1 MGNTLQQYTPYG
13 GLLEHHLRI
22 GDTEFYVPPTAIS
35 VHRQM
40 KNERLQILRARNS
53 MTKESGYFDHV
64 IEFTIFFPDM
74 DSINTELRPLL
85 AQVKKCPFLPVEN
98 TYLNDIQKIDAV
110 TISGVTV
117 QTTPGFPHTL
127 QAQIQCYSF
136 EPYSYIAD
144 KEERT
149 FDEMFDWPL
158 FRWYYSRNLDPEIGV
173 NFHTYYEPLYHDLD
187 NSFKF
192 RIAAQDDLQAIADW
206 KQENRELIKKY
217 IEDKKDHFWG
227 NEKREDKFNKEYL
240 DQYEKAMFE
249 YDLHYEDWAIPGL
262 ILTDFSVG
270 FENSITSL
278 QLQHDESP
286 THQYMGSQDTIMVA
300 RFTTNDK
307 DCIASLE
314 SMVRRSTYL
323 IRNYHKEVANGFL
336 QFDHQLAKLFGVNNV
351 TIEDIKT
358 DTVEGQPGTF
368 EVTLT
373 MIAYNRMERK
383 LNEVTW
389 LSETAKWDINKY
401 EDQGFWSLFTSATTV
416 DPELG
421 MAENMGLPFY
431 RWSKFLVGD
440 RPAFESVMKGFDNWR
455 QGHERTAAG
464 ALSEDAI
471 KQIIYDESVKEFFKA
486 SELYPDL
493 ELPTYGECAQA
504 GFHVENMNGGVFV
517 DPDFFIKYQT
527 GTQFWEDLLGAM
539 QNGYKMTLRDGTGGQ
554 ADVEG
559 GLLTNL
565 NDKTQKEIEQSRKD
579 YEAAAEKNGGDTTE
593 IDKALVDKGN
603 IATSEMEALI
613 REKSQAFGINQNF
626 PLAFALAMDED
637 LKQFYEDG
645 VNAKQGK
652 VVNSQS
658 SSPVMMSDNF
668 SFYTNADGKI
678 DGEYIGAMKVRQMYG
693 SNVNLLGKNIEYN
706 VESGIRK
713 MSDLYVEL
721 ERTFTVK
728 SSNGKPLYNEGNVYE
743 SFGLSKSKSFDK
755 DKARFA
761 GVVMLYL
768 GFDKEYMALL
778 KDNKKPPQKVT
789 NLVKKVLENA
799 NNEKQWSKSQIK
811 DKTKNLPVKDFKS
824 AGSQPKKTQS
834 NSAPVVD
841 DNNNNIHKGMMHD
854 MIRYDKRGRLVRAFP
869 TFFLTL
875 IDEGQFIGTIKLSDQ
890 YFNYKAVM
898 DIMYTNNR
906 KEASSTLVL
915 EMANIYGTLDDA
927 EKGMDLTNTSY
938 SEVFKMM
945 TMPGAVAREAER
957 SRQRN
962 PNYYKSIM
970 LRTGTRIHFRMGYG
984 SNPME
989 LPTTMNGTI
998 TSIQNNGESLT
1009 VIAQDDGIELTNKI
1023 RADVNETT
1031 DGGFWSSKK
1040 EPTEI
1045 VDEILTDSQ
1054 GFFKNMW
1061 AGLSNKEFNNH
1072 SLGIMHFGHQQTPQ
1086 GVAQAGVFFGGIGA
1100 GAGVGAGA
1108 GALIGGPIGAA
1119 IGGIGGAVVGGIF
1132 GSAFGKEERT
1142 KGEINM
1148 NVYQTTGLTNKEH
1161 DGWWNKIQDGFGM
1174 GESDEDGINI
1184 GLFDKTVW
1192 DVLNICASIGNDHI
1206 VAVHPFGFRNT
1217 IFSGKAYFPL
1227 HYDYVADNDSIKG
1240 TAMKPFRQFHVYDS
1254 ISSIIDN
1261 TIVTSEENVRTVAV
1275 GVYMNE
1281 GQMDTTSPVYVDTNI
1296 WAEKQRVVNIDTT
1309 MNAQGI
1315 RLVQNIPLI
1324 GGVLNK
1330 PNKWYFDEGVAI
1342 KITARG
1348 LSDYVRDMYDG
1359 YLTVMGDP
1367 SVKPYDQMWINDTH
1381 NSISGPAD
1389 VKEVTQI
1396 MNHQMGFI
1404 TMLKPDAVVVNS
1416 DRRSMSF
1423 MMAAQQLA
1431 GSALLTFGLRKV
1443 LSTSKYSGNLP
1454 ILNALWSVTRDSM
1467 DRMKQRFKT
1476 SKVTGK
1482 LYDRLT
1488 GKSPKNPDAISK
1500 AEKSRNAVTVK
1511 SSDTARWAKNGMLDQ
1526 LQKLTGTEG
1535 KENLENIL
1543 KNSKLLGSNTL
1554 KNMKLQQKGSALM
1567 SSGSRK
1573 LKTVLKG
1580 TGGFARLL
1588 WAGQAMAGPI
1598 GWLAAGIEA
1607 LGVHLIAS
1615 TIGEFIERWLFQ
1627 RQSCLIAP
1635 LTKSGLEYSAGING
1649 HKGSVVGDSPDFWQS
1664 LMTNDI
1670 SSLLLGFIGV
1680 DTQQFSQS
1688 AREGEVS
1695 ASASSSKDTV
1705 DLSHIASTIF
1715 KQFRK
1720 PLLTIDKLQELY
1732 DDDRKAALEQLNKRL
1747 ALLASRE
1754 TKAVHDEEQT
1764 TWDEWKSKIASWFG
1778 GLWDKVKELVSG
1790 SSGTEAASVCIP
1802 KGDVSKGGKAK
1813 GLSKYFSV
1821 IGPKIEAECKK
1832 QGIEGYAEI
1841 VKAKCMQESGGN
1853 YVKYPDVMQASE
1865 SMGKPIGYIKNVD
1878 QSIAQGV
1885 KYFGSLLR
1893 RTKGD
1898 IKMCIQSYNFGGGF
1912 IDYCMKRGGKY
1923 TPQLAY
1929 SFAEMMAKKHGRISR
1944 IPPGYGD
1951 SKYVERVLRYYGGD
1965 MPNGECE
1972 NSDGGAAATGGASS
1986 CPSVLGKE
1994 GKKKY
1999 QTSGAGLIDLK
2010 SFKGRNFG
2018 ITIVGG
2024 TSKVRQATA
2033 ETLVNVR
2040 KIYGKDFNI
2049 TSGNRPGDPNWHGTG
2064 WAADIDT
2071 PNTMRT
2077 INGKMRFPNGKDKD
2091 EARKLANSCC
2101 QAGFRGIVF
2110 GDWDIVQELN
2120 KKYGSGTAFYDPAGH
2135 YNHLHCSYPICKK
2148 K

>member
-1 MGNTLQQYTPYG
+1 
-13 GLLEHHLRI
+13 
-22 GDTEFYVPPTAIS
+22 
-35 VHRQM
+35 
-40 KNERLQILRARNS
+40 
-53 MTKESGYFDHV
+53 
-64 IEFTIFFPDM
+64 
-74 DSINTELRPLL
+74 
-85 AQVKKCPFLPVEN
+85 
-98 TYLNDIQKIDAV
+98 
-110 TISGVTV
+110 
-117 QTTPGFPHTL
+117 
-127 QAQIQCYSF
+127 
-136 EPYSYIAD
+136 
-144 KEERT
+144 
-149 FDEMFDWPL
+149 
-158 FRWYYSRNLDPEIGV
+158 
-173 NFHTYYEPLYHDLD
+173 
-187 NSFKF
+187 
-192 RIAAQDDLQAIADW
+192 
-206 KQENRELIKKY
+206 
-217 IEDKKDHFWG
+217 
-227 NEKREDKFNKEYL
+227 
-240 DQYEKAMFE
+240 
-249 YDLHYEDWAIPGL
+249 
-262 ILTDFSVG
+262 
-270 FENSITSL
+270 
-278 QLQHDESP
+278 
-286 THQYMGSQDTIMVA
+286 
-300 RFTTNDK
+300 
-307 DCIASLE
+307 
-314 SMVRRSTYL
+314 
-323 IRNYHKEVANGFL
+323 
-336 QFDHQLAKLFGVNNV
+336 
-351 TIEDIKT
+351 
-358 DTVEGQPGTF
+358 
-368 EVTLT
+368 
-373 MIAYNRMERK
+373 
-383 LNEVTW
+383 
-389 LSETAKWDINKY
+389 
-401 EDQGFWSLFTSATTV
+401 
-416 DPELG
+416 
-421 MAENMGLPFY
+421 
-431 RWSKFLVGD
+431 
-440 RPAFESVMKGFDNWR
+440 
-455 QGHERTAAG
+455 
-464 ALSEDAI
+464 
-471 KQIIYDESVKEFFKA
+471 
-486 SELYPDL
+486 
-493 ELPTYGECAQA
+493 
-504 GFHVENMNGGVFV
+504 
-517 DPDFFIKYQT
+517 
-527 GTQFWEDLLGAM
+527 
-539 QNGYKMTLRDGTGGQ
+539 
-554 ADVEG
+554 
-559 GLLTNL
+559 
-565 NDKTQKEIEQSRKD
+565 
-579 YEAAAEKNGGDTTE
+579 
-593 IDKALVDKGN
+593 
-603 IATSEMEALI
+603 
-613 REKSQAFGINQNF
+613 
-626 PLAFALAMDED
+626 
-637 LKQFYEDG
+637 
-645 VNAKQGK
+645 
-652 VVNSQS
+652 
-658 SSPVMMSDNF
+658 
-668 SFYTNADGKI
+668 
-678 DGEYIGAMKVRQMYG
+678 
-693 SNVNLLGKNIEYN
+693 
-706 VESGIRK
+706 
-713 MSDLYVEL
+713 
-721 ERTFTVK
+721 
-728 SSNGKPLYNEGNVYE
+728 
-743 SFGLSKSKSFDK
+743 
-755 DKARFA
+755 
-761 GVVMLYL
+761 
-768 GFDKEYMALL
+768 
-778 KDNKKPPQKVT
+778 
-789 NLVKKVLENA
+789 
-799 NNEKQWSKSQIK
+799 
-811 DKTKNLPVKDFKS
+811 
-824 AGSQPKKTQS
+824 
-834 NSAPVVD
+834 
-841 DNNNNIHKGMMHD
+841 
-854 MIRYDKRGRLVRAFP
+854 
-869 TFFLTL
+869 
-875 IDEGQFIGTIKLSDQ
+875 
-890 YFNYKAVM
+890 
-898 DIMYTNNR
+898 
-906 KEASSTLVL
+906 
-915 EMANIYGTLDDA
+915 
-927 EKGMDLTNTSY
+927 
-938 SEVFKMM
+938 
-945 TMPGAVAREAER
+945 
-957 SRQRN
+957 
-962 PNYYKSIM
+962 
-970 LRTGTRIHFRMGYG
+970 
-984 SNPME
+984 
-989 LPTTMNGTI
+989 
-998 TSIQNNGESLT
+998 
-1009 VIAQDDGIELTNKI
+1009 
-1023 RADVNETT
+1023 
-1031 DGGFWSSKK
+1031 
-1040 EPTEI
+1040 
-1045 VDEILTDSQ
+1045 
-1054 GFFKNMW
+1054 
-1061 AGLSNKEFNNH
+1061 
-1072 SLGIMHFGHQQTPQ
+1072 
-1086 GVAQAGVFFGGIGA
+1086 
-1100 GAGVGAGA
+1100 
-1108 GALIGGPIGAA
+1108 
-1119 IGGIGGAVVGGIF
+1119 
-1132 GSAFGKEERT
+1132 
-1142 KGEINM
+1142 
-1148 NVYQTTGLTNKEH
+1148 
-1161 DGWWNKIQDGFGM
+1161 
-1174 GESDEDGINI
+1174 
-1184 GLFDKTVW
+1184 
-1192 DVLNICASIGNDHI
+1192 
-1206 VAVHPFGFRNT
+1206 
-1217 IFSGKAYFPL
+1217 
-1227 HYDYVADNDSIKG
+1227 
-1240 TAMKPFRQFHVYDS
+1240 
-1254 ISSIIDN
+1254 
-1261 TIVTSEENVRTVAV
+1261 
-1275 GVYMNE
+1275 
-1281 GQMDTTSPVYVDTNI
+1281 
-1296 WAEKQRVVNIDTT
+1296 
-1309 MNAQGI
+1309 
-1315 RLVQNIPLI
+1315 
-1324 GGVLNK
+1324 
-1330 PNKWYFDEGVAI
+1330 
-1342 KITARG
+1342 
-1348 LSDYVRDMYDG
+1348 
-1359 YLTVMGDP
+1359 
-1367 SVKPYDQMWINDTH
+1367 
-1381 NSISGPAD
+1381 
-1389 VKEVTQI
+1389 
-1396 MNHQMGFI
+1396 
-1404 TMLKPDAVVVNS
+1404 
-1416 DRRSMSF
+1416 
-1423 MMAAQQLA
+1423 
-1431 GSALLTFGLRKV
+1431 

-1482 LYDRLT
+1482 LHDRLT

-1500 AEKSRNAVTVK
+1500 AEKLRNSVTVK
-1511 SSDTARWAKNGMLDQ
+1511 ASDTARWAKNGMLDQ

-1878 QSIAQGV
+1878 QSISQGV